1 MVQYIF
7 CMSRIVLF
15 LTDSASLLLI
25 ASWMNEIQQSS
36 HQQSF
41 MLIKALSA
49 VLSFVIHRSLPFFF
63 KKMATLNHE
72 RHKYCV
78 SLLSC

>member
-1 MVQYIF
+1 MLNPGENNYLFLSKHGAIHFLHEQN
-7 CMSRIVLF
+7 CLF

-49 VLSFVIHRSLPFFF
+49 VLSFVIHRSLPFL
-63 KKMATLNHE
+63 KNGYSE
-72 RHKYCV
+72 
-78 SLLSC
+78 S